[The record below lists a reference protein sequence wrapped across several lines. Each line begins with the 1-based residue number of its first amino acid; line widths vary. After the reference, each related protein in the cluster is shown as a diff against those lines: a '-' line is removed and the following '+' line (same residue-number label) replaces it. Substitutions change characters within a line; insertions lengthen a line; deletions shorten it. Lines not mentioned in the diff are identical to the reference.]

1 MHQGNQNEKILSD
14 LLKEE
19 LNIVWIAFNLKTCK
33 QLSQANV
40 LRSLMQDGKR
50 EIRFNFIF
58 DFFIVSQIYWQRIST
73 VSLLKLFNRNKG
85 FIYWKDGD

>member
-33 QLSQANV
+33 QLSQAKV
-40 LRSLMQDGKR
+40 LGSLMQDGKR

-73 VSLLKLFNRNKG
+73 VSLLKLFYRNKG